1 MFINDRGERVRQCVL
16 DIEARMKQPWQNQD
30 YQFKLPVV
38 MGVIRRS
45 EYVKTLEE
53 AVSYIEYAVS
63 QAKTGRYG
71 QICYCDQEML
81 ENWREGRKSS
91 GF

>member
-1 MFINDRGERVRQCVL
+1 MR
-16 DIEARMKQPWQNQD
+16 QPWQNQD

-38 MGVIRRS
+38 MGIIRRS

-63 QAKTGRYG
+63 QGYNGRPGASLLGGNHVDLQAQPQRRLAVPELHLNVFVSPG
-71 QICYCDQEML
+71 QL
-81 ENWREGRKSS
+81 P
-91 GF
+91 